1 MSAMVPRRVI
11 VPAALVYTIVAVM
24 PCVYMLSAGTLGA
37 WRRVWLSPRQAGLLT
52 NTIAVSCLAS
62 CVAIALGTILAIL
75 VGRTNL
81 FGRRSV
87 LFAAG
92 AQLFIAP
99 HLLAVAGQYL
109 FGTSFSGLTAA
120 VIVLGI
126 SYYPLAFLIV
136 LAGLSSV
143 DSSQEEAA
151 MLVQDRVAVL
161 RGITLRVVRPHV
173 LASFIFVSLLCLVE
187 YGVPDIL
194 RLNTYPVEIFA
205 QFSAYYDDAG
215 AAALSAPLILIAF
228 LLLVGAQRLVGRRKF
243 AGFRIGRIA
252 LGLSLDLRP
261 WRVCAVCI
269 VWTFFGASLILPIS
283 VFARQVALS
292 NRSLFSMIA
301 SAPIGNS
308 LAIATLSAT
317 CITLLAFPVAYAAE
331 RAKSSGRNWI
341 LLLGL
346 LPLAIPATVVGIGLI
361 ALWNREL
368 GVPIYG
374 SWVMLVLGCTARF
387 SPFAMVIIAATFKL
401 VSREQEE
408 AALLIAPGWLG
419 RVFRIVTPQCRAGIS
434 AAWAISFVFC
444 LGELGASLLVMPPGT
459 ETLTLRLFNLMHYG
473 AQDMVA
479 ILALLV
485 VACGLAVSGILAV
498 VYGWK
503 RSELWSG

>member
-11 VPAALVYTIVAVM
+11 VPAALVYAMVTVM

-37 WRRVWLSPRQAGLLT
+37 LRRVWLSPRQVGLLA
-52 NTIAVSCLAS
+52 NTIALSGLAS
-62 CVAIALGTILAIL
+62 CIAVALGTALAIL
-75 VGRTNL
+75 VGRTDM
-81 FGRRSV
+81 FGRRGV
-87 LFAAG
+87 LLAAG
-92 AQLFIAP
+92 AQLFVAP

-109 FGTSFSGLTAA
+109 LGTNFSGLTAA
-120 VIVLGI
+120 VAVLGL

-151 MLVQDRVAVL
+151 MLVQKRGAVL
-161 RGITLRVVRPHV
+161 RALTLRVVRPHL
-173 LASFIFVSLLCLVE
+173 LASFIFVLLLCLVE

-205 QFSAYYDDAG
+205 QFSAYYDNAG
-215 AAALSAPLILIAF
+215 AAPLSAPLILIAF
-228 LLLVGAQRLVGRRKF
+228 LLLVGAQRLVGGRKF

-252 LGLSLDLRP
+252 HGLRLELRSG
-261 WRVCAVCI
+261 RVWIAGL
-269 VWTFFGASLILPIS
+269 VWMLFGGALLLPVS

-292 NRSLFSMIA
+292 KRPLFSMIA
-301 SAPIGNS
+301 SAPIGTS
-308 LAIATLSAT
+308 LAIAALGAT

-331 RAKSSGRNWI
+331 RAKSSARNWI
-341 LLLGL
+341 LLFGL

-361 ALWNREL
+361 ALWNRDL
-368 GVPIYG
+368 GLPIYG

-387 SPFAMVIIAATFKL
+387 SPFAMVILTATFKL

-434 AAWAISFVFC
+434 AAWADRKS
-444 LGELGASLLVMPPGT
+444 T
-459 ETLTLRLFNLMHYG
+459 RLNSSH
-473 AQDMVA
+473 
-479 ILALLV
+479 
-485 VACGLAVSGILAV
+485 
-498 VYGWK
+498 
-503 RSELWSG
+503 

>member
-11 VPAALVYTIVAVM
+11 VPSALAYAMVALM
-24 PCVYMLSAGTLGA
+24 PCAYMLSAGTLGA
-37 WRRVWLSPRQAGLLT
+37 WRRVWLSPRQAGLLA
-52 NTIAVSCLAS
+52 NTIALSGLAS
-62 CVAIALGTILAIL
+62 LAAVALGAALAIL
-75 VGRTNL
+75 VARTDL

-87 LFAAG
+87 FFAAV

-99 HLLAVAGQYL
+99 HLLAIAGQYL
-109 FGTSFSGLTAA
+109 FGTRFAGLAAA
-120 VIVLGI
+120 VAVLAI

-136 LAGLSSV
+136 LAGLASV

-151 MLVQDRVAVL
+151 LLVEDRGAVL
-161 RGITLRVVRPHV
+161 RGITLRLVRPHV

-205 QFSAYYDDAG
+205 QFSAYYDNAG
-215 AAALSAPLILIAF
+215 AAALSAPLVLVAF
-228 LLLVGAQRLVGRRKF
+228 LLLICAQRLIGRRRF
-243 AGFRIGRIA
+243 AGFGTSRMAPGVRMELRAWRIYIV
-252 LGLSLDLRP
+252 GL
-261 WRVCAVCI
+261 
-269 VWTFFGASLILPIS
+269 VWTVCGASVLLPVS
-283 VFARQVALS
+283 VFARQVASS
-292 NRSLFSMIA
+292 NRSLVSMIG
-301 SAPIGNS
+301 SAPIGFS
-308 LAIATLSAT
+308 IAMAALGAT

-331 RAKSSGRNWI
+331 RAKPAGRNWI

-361 ALWNREL
+361 ALWNRDF

-387 SPFAMVIIAATFKL
+387 SPFAVVVLAASLKL
-401 VSREQEE
+401 VSRQQEE

-419 RVFRIVTPQCRAGIS
+419 RVLRIVTPQCKAGIL

-444 LGELGASLLVMPPGT
+444 LGELGTSLLVMPPGT

-473 AQDMVA
+473 AQDIVA
-479 ILALLV
+479 LLALLV
-485 VACGLAVSGILAV
+485 VAGGLAVSGILAV
-498 VYGWK
+498 MYGWK